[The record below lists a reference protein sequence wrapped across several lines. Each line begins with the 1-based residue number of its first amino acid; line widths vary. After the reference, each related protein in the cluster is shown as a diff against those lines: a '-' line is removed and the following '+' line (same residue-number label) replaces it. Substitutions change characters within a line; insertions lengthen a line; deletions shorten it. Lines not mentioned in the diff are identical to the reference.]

1 MKQKDILCLFLLL
14 FLIYTLLKTDTMEG
28 LNITGTPSRQ
38 NINPQEYSAVVPVRH
53 SGHSLS
59 R

>member
-14 FLIYTLLKTDTMEG
+14 FLIYRLLKTDTMEG
-28 LNITGTPSRQ
+28 LNITGTPSRR
-38 NINPQEYSAVVPVRH
+38 NINPQEYSGVVPDQH
-53 SGHSLS
+53 SRPSS

>member
-14 FLIYTLLKTDTMEG
+14 FLIYTLLKTDTMEV
-28 LNITGTPSRQ
+28 LNITGTQSRQ
-38 NINPQEYSAVVPVRH
+38 NITSQEYSGVIPVRH
-53 SGHSLS
+53 SRPSSS

>member
-28 LNITGTPSRQ
+28 LNITGTQPRR
-38 NINPQEYSAVVPVRH
+38 NINPQEYSGVVTVRH
-53 SGHSLS
+53 SSS

>member
-28 LNITGTPSRQ
+28 WTGVGGTPSRR
-38 NINPQEYSAVVPVRH
+38 NINPQEYSGVVPDQH
-53 SGHSLS
+53 SRPSS